1 MSVVLRFH
9 IWLIMTV
16 YYKYIITKCDGYFIT
31 KYDRSLLQN
40 GAGFNYKMQ
49 QFYWKNAT
57 IITKCDNFIT
67 KCYSYY
73 KMWRLLQI
81 ILFNLIEG
89 VGGRG
94 GGGGWRRGKGAIPII
109 RENCNPFALFPFI
122 KTSLSN
128 DQMKMF
134 IYSTNPFLLQT
145 PFLPTQ
151 FINQVFSWEFILK
164 DTGVDTMCFFFQNAE
179 YSRTKHDFFWI
190 VLWNQSN
197 IEVGAFY

>member
-31 KYDRSLLQN
+31 KCDRSLLQN

-94 GGGGWRRGKGAIPII
+94 GAVGGGGRGQYQFLGKIATHLPYFHLLKLPSQMIKWKCLYIPPI
-109 RENCNPFALFPFI
+109 PFYCKPHSCLPNLSI
-122 KTSLSN
+122 KSSLGN
-128 DQMKMF
+128 
-134 IYSTNPFLLQT
+134 L
-145 PFLPTQ
+145 
-151 FINQVFSWEFILK
+151 
-164 DTGVDTMCFFFQNAE
+164 
-179 YSRTKHDFFWI
+179 YSRI
-190 VLWNQSN
+190 QV
-197 IEVGAFY
+197 